1 MAIVLYGKSFFT
13 SLWTGSREKEEARE
27 KISTRILP

>member
-13 SLWTGSREKEEARE
+13 SLWTGSREKEARE
-27 KISTRILP
+27 KISARILP